1 METPPSPLHGPV
13 ISNHLPITVG
23 ALVAVGLPALVAF
36 NLPPTST
43 FFNQAASVI
52 AWGGFVGLAAR
63 QVAGRPAHL
72 FRTSL
77 SRPLLWSLALLIGS
91 VLTSVSLGQLP
102 WSIALCA
109 LGGLA
114 AGIAVLAFGLQSVC
128 SPAGVG
134 VLHSVS
140 SAWLLAGALSAAI
153 GIIQVFFPHLAD
165 GDFIARSGLLG
176 RAVGNLRQPNHL
188 SSLLLWS
195 AIAVVPLLDA
205 RRLPRVAAV
214 ALMAL
219 MVFGITLSGSR
230 TGLVGMVVL
239 TLWGLLDRRLQ
250 RPARGLLLSVPLL
263 FAASWA
269 LMTFWAGQTAGTFGA
284 ALHMAAGGDVSSS
297 RFGIWRDTLAL
308 IRMHPWTGVGWGEFN
323 FAWSLTPFPQRPVAF
338 FDHTH
343 NLPLQLA
350 VELGLP
356 LAALVLGLLGW
367 ALYLAWRRSL
377 QVAGTEGT
385 AVRAA
390 FMMVLMMALHSQ
402 LEYPLWYLYFLLPTA
417 WAWGVCLGAGP
428 AGATHTAPAAQPSPR
443 PASALLLLLRA
454 GGLLMVVAGLAAIA
468 DYRRV
473 VVIYAPP
480 ANATPLSQ
488 RIAEGQR
495 AWLFGHQADYAAATT
510 TDRPGTVMP
519 ALQRAAHNLL
529 DTRLMIAWARAYAEQ
544 GDLERARHLAD
555 RLREF
560 RNPNSADFF
569 AECDDTAR
577 SPRPFQCTP
586 ASRPM
591 DWRDFR

>member
-1 METPPSPLHGPV
+1 MAAWLLFSLATC
-13 ISNHLPITVG
+13 
-23 ALVAVGLPALVAF
+23 LPAVVAF
-36 NLPPTST
+36 NQPPSST
-43 FFNQAASVI
+43 FYNQAASVGC
-52 AWGGFVGLAAR
+52 WGLVVMFISGRVAAGAQRGPWALLGALLVICLSALAAT
-63 QVAGRPAHL
+63 AGGELP
-72 FRTSL
+72 
-77 SRPLLWSLALLIGS
+77 P
-91 VLTSVSLGQLP
+91 SLGTGSAL
-102 WSIALCA
+102 SLVAAVIA
-109 LGGLA
+109 A
-114 AGIAVLAFGLQSVC
+114 AGGARASRQMGSSATAFF
-128 SPAGVG
+128 P
-134 VLHSVS
+134 
-140 SAWLLAGALSAAI
+140 AWLLAGALSAAI

-250 RPARGLLLSVPLL
+250 RPARALLLSVPLL

-377 QVAGTEGT
+377 QVSGTEGT

-428 AGATHTAPAAQPSPR
+428 AGATHAAPADQPSPR
-443 PASALLLLLRA
+443 PASALLLRA

-569 AECDDTAR
+569 AECDDAAR

>member
-1 METPPSPLHGPV
+1 MV
-13 ISNHLPITVG
+13 VG
-23 ALVAVGLPALVAF
+23 GFGSLAALPA
-36 NLPPTST
+36 
-43 FFNQAASVI
+43 FF
-52 AWGGFVGLAAR
+52 
-63 QVAGRPAHL
+63 
-72 FRTSL
+72 
-77 SRPLLWSLALLIGS
+77 
-91 VLTSVSLGQLP
+91 
-102 WSIALCA
+102 
-109 LGGLA
+109 
-114 AGIAVLAFGLQSVC
+114 
-128 SPAGVG
+128 
-134 VLHSVS
+134 
-140 SAWLLAGALSAAI
+140 SAWLLAGTLSAAI
-153 GIIQVFFPHLAD
+153 GIVQVFFPQLAD

-214 ALMAL
+214 VLMAL

-230 TGLVGMVVL
+230 TGLVGMAVL

-269 LMTFWAGQTAGTFGA
+269 LMTFWAGQTAGTFGG
-284 ALHMAAGGDVSSS
+284 ALHMAAGGDISSS

-308 IRMHPWTGVGWGEFN
+308 IRMHPWAGVGWGEFN
-323 FAWSLTPFPQRPVAF
+323 FAWTLTPFPQRPVAF

-356 LAALVLGLLGW
+356 LAAVVLALLAW
-367 ALYLAWRRSL
+367 ALYLAWQRSR
-377 QVAGTEGT
+377 QVPGTEGT

-428 AGATHTAPAAQPSPR
+428 AAALRDRSDDRGTGPAA
-443 PASALLLLLRA
+443 ATLLLRA
-454 GGLLMVVAGLAAIA
+454 AGLLMVVVGLAAIA

-488 RIAEGQR
+488 RIAEGQG

-510 TDRPGTVMP
+510 TDRPGTAMP
-519 ALQRAAHNLL
+519 ALKRAAHNLL

-560 RNPNSADFF
+560 RNPNAAEFF
-569 AECDDTAR
+569 AECDDASR

-586 ASRPM
+586 ASQPM

>member
-1 METPPSPLHGPV
+1 MAWLLGATVPALLAFNQPPSSTFYNQATAGLLFGV
-13 ISNHLPITVG
+13 VLMALAAAARSHLAGGGVKSATWLLV
-23 ALVAVGLPALVAF
+23 ALVICIGTALVSGSVGS
-36 NLPPTST
+36 LPP
-43 FFNQAASVI
+43 
-52 AWGGFVGLAAR
+52 
-63 QVAGRPAHL
+63 
-72 FRTSL
+72 
-77 SRPLLWSLALLIGS
+77 SLALGATLY
-91 VLTSVSLGQLP
+91 
-102 WSIALCA
+102 
-109 LGGLA
+109 LA
-114 AGIAVLAFGLQSVC
+114 AAALLVAAGAAAGRMAPHVHTGAAFF
-128 SPAGVG
+128 PAF
-134 VLHSVS
+134 
-140 SAWLLAGALSAAI
+140 LLAGALSAGI
-153 GIIQVFFPHLAD
+153 GIVQVFFPQFAD
-165 GDFIARSGLLG
+165 GDLIARSGLLG

-205 RRLPRVAAV
+205 RRLSRAAAV
-214 ALMAL
+214 GLMAL

-230 TGLVGMVVL
+230 TGLVGMGVL

-250 RPARGLLLSVPLL
+250 RPARGLLLAVPLM

-284 ALHMAAGGDVSSS
+284 ALHMAAGGDISSS

-343 NLPLQLA
+343 NLPLQFA

-356 LAALVLGLLGW
+356 LAALVLGLMGW
-367 ALYLAWRRSL
+367 ALYLAWQRSR
-377 QVAGTEGT
+377 QVPGTEGT

-417 WAWGVCLGAGP
+417 WAWGVCLGAVP
-428 AGATHTAPAAQPSPR
+428 AAAPGAPAAAAR
-443 PASALLLLLRA
+443 PGGALPLRLA
-454 GGLLMVVAGLAAIA
+454 GLLMVVLGLAAIV

-488 RIAEGQR
+488 RIAEGQQ

-510 TDRPGTVMP
+510 TEHPGTVMP
-519 ALQRAAHNLL
+519 AVKRAAHNLL

-544 GDLERARHLAD
+544 GDIERARHLAD

-560 RNPNSADFF
+560 RNLNSAEFF
-569 AECDDTAR
+569 AECDDATL

>member
-1 METPPSPLHGPV
+1 MRLPSPVSWALLAACVVPV
-13 ISNHLPITVG
+13 H
-23 ALVAVGLPALVAF
+23 VAF
-36 NLPPTST
+36 NEPPSST
-43 FFNQAASVI
+43 FYNQAI
-52 AWGGFVGLAAR
+52 AAC
-63 QVAGRPAHL
+63 
-72 FRTSL
+72 
-77 SRPLLWSLALLIGS
+77 LWALALLATMPSASRGRD
-91 VLTSVSLGQLP
+91 LRGESLVRCRTL
-102 WSIALCA
+102 LLA
-109 LGGLA
+109 LGLLTACSVASSMFGVLPQTLSFATGLA
-114 AGIAVLAFGLQSVC
+114 LMAGMLMVC
-128 SPAGVG
+128 SGAVMASPEGRG
-134 VLHSVS
+134 TRLSPLFT
-140 SAWLLAGALSAAI
+140 AWLLAGLLSTAI
-153 GIIQVFFPHLAD
+153 GVIQVFAPDLAD
-165 GDFIARSGLLG
+165 GNFIARTGLLG

-205 RRLPRVAAV
+205 RRLPRAAGA
-214 ALMAL
+214 ALMAF

-230 TGLVGMVVL
+230 TGLVGMAVL

-250 RPARGLLLSVPLL
+250 RPARGVLLGVPLM
-263 FAASWA
+263 FAASWGV
-269 LMTFWAGQTAGTFGA
+269 MTFWAGQTARTFGA

-297 RFGIWRDTLAL
+297 RFGIWRDTLSL

-323 FAWSLTPFPQRPVAF
+323 FAWSLTPFPDRPVAF

-356 LAALVLGLLGW
+356 LAALVLALLAW
-367 ALYLAWRRSL
+367 ALYQAWQRSR
-377 QVAGTEGT
+377 QVPGTEGT

-417 WAWGVCLGAGP
+417 WAWGVCLGAGARP
-428 AGATHTAPAAQPSPR
+428 AATAPAAGA
-443 PASALLLLLRA
+443 PAASTAWLLRA
-454 GGLLMVVAGLAAIA
+454 AGVAMMVVGLAAIQ

-480 ANATPLSQ
+480 ADATPLSQ

-510 TDRPGTVMP
+510 AEHPGTVMP
-519 ALQRAAHNLL
+519 AIQRAAHNLL
-529 DTRLMIAWARAYAEQ
+529 DTRLMIAWAKAYDEL
-544 GDLERARHLAD
+544 GDVERARHLAD

-560 RNPNSADFF
+560 RNPNSDEFF
-569 AECDDTAR
+569 AECKDSTR
-577 SPRPFQCTP
+577 LPRPFQCTP

>member
-1 METPPSPLHGPV
+1 MKVWRSGHGSPAILACCIPALLAFNEPPS
-13 ISNHLPITVG
+13 
-23 ALVAVGLPALVAF
+23 
-36 NLPPTST
+36 ST
-43 FFNQAASVI
+43 FYNQAAAAILWALFAAAISSSTQVSARRGHPLRPGLSLLLAAALLALAAVASGI
-52 AWGGFVGLAAR
+52 AGALPSTIATVGLMAL
-63 QVAGRPAHL
+63 AG
-72 FRTSL
+72 S
-77 SRPLLWSLALLIGS
+77 ALL
-91 VLTSVSLGQLP
+91 
-102 WSIALCA
+102 
-109 LGGLA
+109 A
-114 AGIAVLAFGLQSVC
+114 ASGVATG
-128 SPAGVG
+128 AGADG
-134 VLHSVS
+134 HRSYAMTWFWL
-140 SAWLLAGALSAAI
+140 AWLLAGLLSTAI
-153 GIIQVFFPHLAD
+153 GVIQVFAPDLAD
-165 GDFIARSGLLG
+165 GNFIARTGLLG

-205 RRLPRVAAV
+205 RRLPRAAGA
-214 ALMAL
+214 ALMGFI
-219 MVFGITLSGSR
+219 VFGITLSGSR

-250 RPARGLLLSVPLL
+250 RPARGVLLAVPLM
-263 FAASWA
+263 FAASWGV
-269 LMTFWAGQTAGTFGA
+269 MTFWAGQTARTFGA

-297 RFGIWRDTLAL
+297 RFGIWRDTLSL

-323 FAWSLTPFPQRPVAF
+323 FAWSLTPFPDRPVAF

-356 LAALVLGLLGW
+356 LAALVLALLAW
-367 ALYLAWRRSL
+367 ALYQAWQRSR
-377 QVAGTEGT
+377 QVPGTEGT

-417 WAWGVCLGAGP
+417 WAWGVCLGAGARP
-428 AGATHTAPAAQPSPR
+428 AATVSAPAAGAPD
-443 PASALLLLLRA
+443 ASTAWLLRA
-454 GGLLMVVAGLAAIA
+454 AGVAMMVVGLAAIQ

-480 ANATPLSQ
+480 ADATPLSQ

-510 TDRPGTVMP
+510 AEHPGTVMP
-519 ALQRAAHNLL
+519 AIQRAAHNLL
-529 DTRLMIAWARAYAEQ
+529 DTRLMIAWAKAYDEL
-544 GDLERARHLAD
+544 GDVERARHLAD

-560 RNPNSADFF
+560 RNPNSDEFF
-569 AECDDTAR
+569 AECKDSTR
-577 SPRPFQCTP
+577 LPRPFQCTP